1 MRSATRCGWLSGLK
15 LMKMMLAE
23 GAAHSGLIDRDFIN
37 DYRDSAAQFVDP
49 RLRRAA
55 PRSLGPRSPFRCRIK
70 LDVKVCWLAS
80 SIRRRLDLVELRVL
94 PALGH
99 QYFVRT

>member
-49 RLRRAA
+49 RLRRSDRARHSDVESSWTLRYVGSRHRYAA
-55 PRSLGPRSPFRCRIK
+55 AWI
-70 LDVKVCWLAS
+70 W
-80 SIRRRLDLVELRVL
+80 
-94 PALGH
+94 
-99 QYFVRT
+99 